1 IKELEQSKDQ
11 NSLVWVNDIAYKDR
25 TVNLMEATMK
35 TEDGKSKEYVFITD
49 IKITKKNVERLI
61 AAGRSRW
68 KIENQGFNEQK

>member
-1 IKELEQSKDQ
+1 
-11 NSLVWVNDIAYKDR
+11 
-25 TVNLMEATMK
+25 MK

-68 KIENQGFNEQK
+68 KIENQGFNEQKIIVTI